1 MKKWFLISFVLN
13 LILLV
18 AAAFLLV
25 QTEGFGAIKN
35 ALKMGTKPAYS
46 RDFTQYYETRKSIF
60 EAMPNDT
67 NEIIFL
73 GNSITNYCDW
83 GELLGMPNI
92 KNRGING
99 DDIPGVMKRLDEILE
114 SKPQKIF
121 LLIGTNDLWRQRPVE
136 QIVIDYETVV
146 EEIRRKSPE
155 TQLYLQSILP
165 THQNPNRNNLD
176 IMKIN
181 ESISQIAQKNSL
193 TYIDLFGLYKTPSN
207 ELNMAYSIDGLHL
220 NGQGYLLWRE
230 VLLEYVKN

>member
-1 MKKWFLISFVLN
+1 MKKWFLISVVIN
-13 LILLV
+13 VVLLV
-18 AAAFLLV
+18 AVAFLLM
-25 QTEGFGAIKN
+25 QTDGFGAIKN
-35 ALKMGTKPAYS
+35 ALKIGAKPAYS

-60 EAMPNDT
+60 DAMPNDT

-99 DDIPGVMKRLDEILE
+99 DDIPGVIKRLDKILE
-114 SKPQKIF
+114 SKPLKIF
-121 LLIGTNDLWRQRPVE
+121 LLIGTNDLWRKRTVE
-136 QIVIDYETVV
+136 QIVSDYEKVV

-165 THQNPNRNNLD
+165 THENPNRNNLD

-193 TYIDLFGLYKTPSN
+193 TYIDLFGLFKTPAN

-220 NGQGYLLWRE
+220 NGQGYLLWRD
-230 VLLEYVKN
+230 VLPEYVRN